1 MRRHRRAQHDRAAH
15 SAKALAILLRARLV
29 GSGPS
34 PFAYASFVH
43 SGPRDERA
51 EAEVRLRYAREA
63 GDPPTL
69 PRRNGLSTVARV
81 WIMVV
86 AAAALWALAA
96 LGLILI
102 L

>member
-1 MRRHRRAQHDRAAH
+1 M
-15 SAKALAILLRARLV
+15 LLRARHV

-34 PFAYASFVH
+34 PFAYASFAQ

-51 EAEVRLRYAREA
+51 EDEARLRLGGEA
-63 GDPPTL
+63 ADPPTL
-69 PRRNGLSTVARV
+69 PRRDGLSPVARV
-81 WIMVV
+81 WIIVG